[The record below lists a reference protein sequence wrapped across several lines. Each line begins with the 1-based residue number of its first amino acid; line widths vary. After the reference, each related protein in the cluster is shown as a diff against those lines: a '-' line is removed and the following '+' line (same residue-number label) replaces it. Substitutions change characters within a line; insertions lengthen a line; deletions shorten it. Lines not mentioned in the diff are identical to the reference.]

1 MAGQNA
7 EWMQRKQM
15 ELDNVKYDIT
25 VAESG
30 GEYTATWTC
39 LDCGEQ
45 GASALKSASAQ
56 QAMERAQVNLYA
68 HHTLEHSESS
78 REE

>member
-7 EWMQRKQM
+7 EWTQRQQTEM
-15 ELDNVKYDIT
+15 DDVRYDIT

-30 GEYTATWTC
+30 GEYSATWTC
-39 LDCGEQ
+39 LECGEQ
-45 GASALKSASAQ
+45 GASVLKSASVE

-68 HHTLEHSESS
+68 HHTLMHSETS
-78 REE
+78 REN

>member
-7 EWMQRKQM
+7 EWTQRKQM

-30 GEYTATWTC
+30 GEFSAMWNC
-39 LDCGEQ
+39 LECGER
-45 GASALKSASAQ
+45 GATVLKSVSVE
-56 QAMERAQVNLYA
+56 QAMKRAQVSLYA
-68 HHTLEHSESS
+68 HHTLVHSESS
-78 REE
+78 A